1 MTKNDDLTSDNAQEV
16 AEGEVFPPARPAS
29 FGSKAGSTEDLK
41 ALHADLTN
49 AYREYLEMGKIKPS
63 MLNPAM
69 LSLIQTFLRH
79 NEVKAEALKQSE
91 MNALEK
97 RLQQRRA
104 ARENDHQTQNIVSLK
119 QSKQE

>member
-1 MTKNDDLTSDNAQEV
+1 MTKNDDLTSGNAQQV
-16 AEGEVFPPARPAS
+16 AEGEVFPPASPPPL
-29 FGSKAGSTEDLK
+29 GTKAGSTEDLK

-49 AYREYLEMGKIKPS
+49 AYREYLEVAKIKPS

-69 LSLIQTFLRH
+69 LSLIQAFLRH
-79 NEVKAEALKQSE
+79 NEVKAEAPKQSE

-104 ARENDHQTQNIVSLK
+104 VRDIDHQTQNIVSRNK
-119 QSKQE
+119 SKQK